1 LSGASQH
8 AGQFLLLK
16 RRSPLK
22 DLPPASNV
30 LTSMRSQVS
39 TKDSSAEKVLP
50 MRFRGPKSIFSTIA
64 TVALLTCSAATGAS
78 QDSPRSVD
86 AGDSPAGIWIGAAQL
101 NAHEVP
107 FRLEV
112 AGSGDQVRAALINGK
127 EKSAASSGSYA
138 NEHMILHFDYYA
150 NTLDATVEHGTL
162 TGTFGGRGRSVS
174 VTARLNG
181 KIPVADANPPRI
193 GALWE
198 IGVENGAKGEHTWKL
213 KVRQTGPSV
222 NAVIERIDG
231 DTGNL
236 YGIWRDGAFTVS
248 HFTAAGPNFV
258 VLRPQPDGTL
268 QVETAAHGGAIQTF
282 TAHRVSPVQTMA
294 LESTD
299 DPLHHT
305 FLKNPDEPLKFRF
318 PDLNG
323 KLVSSEDSEFAG
335 KALIVSIGGSWCPNC
350 QDEAPFL
357 EELYRK
363 YHSRGLEIVELS
375 FEESSQL
382 PDPVRLRAVIR
393 RYGITYPVLLAG
405 TPDQLSER
413 FPHVKNLDCWPT
425 TFFVGKD
432 GLVKAIHTGYAGP
445 ATGGDNHAL
454 ESGVTAQVERLLAGK
469 ATSPQSRA
477 IQVAQKQ

>member
-1 LSGASQH
+1 
-8 AGQFLLLK
+8 
-16 RRSPLK
+16 
-22 DLPPASNV
+22 V
-30 LTSMRSQVS
+30 T
-39 TKDSSAEKVLP
+39 
-50 MRFRGPKSIFSTIA
+50 
-64 TVALLTCSAATGAS
+64 
-78 QDSPRSVD
+78 
-86 AGDSPAGIWIGAAQL
+86 
-101 NAHEVP
+101 
-107 FRLEV
+107 
-112 AGSGDQVRAALINGK
+112 AALHGK
-127 EKSAASSGSYA
+127 
-138 NEHMILHFDYYA
+138 L
-150 NTLDATVEHGTL
+150 
-162 TGTFGGRGRSVS
+162 
-174 VTARLNG
+174 
-181 KIPVADANPPRI
+181 PVADANPPHL
-193 GALWE
+193 AAQWDVA
-198 IGVENGAKGEHTWKL
+198 VENGAKGEHTWKL
-213 KVRQTGPSV
+213 RIRQVGPSV

-282 TAHRVSPVQTMA
+282 TAHRASPVQTVA
-294 LESTD
+294 LENTD
-299 DPLHHT
+299 DPPHHT
-305 FLKNPDEPLKFRF
+305 YLKSPDEPLKFRF

-454 ESGVTAQVERLLAGK
+454 ESEVTAQVERLLAGK

>member
-1 LSGASQH
+1 MQ
-8 AGQFLLLK
+8 K
-16 RRSPLK
+16 
-22 DLPPASNV
+22 
-30 LTSMRSQVS
+30 
-39 TKDSSAEKVLP
+39 SSAKGVLP
-50 MRFRGPKSIFSTIA
+50 MVIQESKSLFSFVVTG
-64 TVALLTCSAATGAS
+64 ALLTCSTLSVWAQGFAGNAVAS
-78 QDSPRSVD
+78 DSPS
-86 AGDSPAGIWIGAAQL
+86 GTWIGAAQL
-101 NAHEVP
+101 NSHDVP
-107 FRLEV
+107 FRLEI
-112 AGSGDQVRAALINGK
+112 AGNGDQVKAALINGK
-127 EKSAASSGSYA
+127 ERSAASNGSYA
-138 NEHMILHFDYYA
+138 NGHLTLHFDYYA
-150 NTLDATVEHGTL
+150 NTLDATLEHGTL
-162 TGTFGGRGRSVS
+162 SGTFGGRGHSVP
-174 VTARLNG
+174 VTAALDG
-181 KIPVADANPPRI
+181 KLPAADANPPHL
-193 GALWE
+193 AAQWDVA
-198 IGVENGAKGEHTWKL
+198 VENGAKGEHTWKL
-213 KVRQTGPSV
+213 RIRQVGPSV

-282 TAHRVSPVQTMA
+282 TAHRVSPVQTVA

-305 FLKNPDEPLKFRF
+305 YLKNPDEPLKFRF

-335 KALIVSIGGSWCPNC
+335 KALMVSIGGSWCPNC

-363 YHSRGLEIVELS
+363 YHSRGLEIVELG